1 MTVNVESK
9 NQKSELFSISLLA
22 ELREIADP
30 EKAKMQEAYMK
41 NKMSFLGV
49 AAADVKQV
57 STKLCKSYS
66 PENNNEYR
74 HLIYYVFNNA
84 QYREEWYAV
93 LRYCIRFNKF
103 ITIENIDL
111 YMDMI
116 LKSQWWD
123 IVDGI
128 ATNLMGP
135 ALLDHANIESLL
147 MDWVKHHNMWV
158 RRTSLL
164 TQLKYKNCTDFNLLA
179 RIISLTMDE
188 KEFFIRKAIGWA
200 LRQYSYTNPDA
211 VLGLIKS
218 STYRLSNLSKRESL
232 KGLKRM
238 GITI

>member
-1 MTVNVESK
+1 MTTITERNH
-9 NQKSELFSISLLA
+9 QKAELFSHSLLT
-22 ELREIADP
+22 ELRVIADP
-30 EKAKMQEAYMK
+30 EKAKLQEAYMK

-49 AAADVKQV
+49 SAGDVKQI
-57 STKLCKSYS
+57 STKLFKSFK
-66 PENNNEYR
+66 PEDNIEYR
-74 HLIYYVFNNA
+74 HLIIHIFSNA

-93 LRYCIRFNKF
+93 LRYCTRFKKY
-103 ITIENIDL
+103 ITVENIDI
-111 YMDMI
+111 YMDLI

-135 ALLDHANIESLL
+135 ALLDNAKKESLL
-147 MDWVKHHNMWV
+147 MSWVKHPNMWV

-164 TQLKYKNCTDFNLLA
+164 TQLKYKNHTDFKLLA
-179 RIISLTMDE
+179 RLISFTMDE

-200 LRQYSYTNPDA
+200 LRQYSYTNPEA
-211 VLGLIKS
+211 VLGLIGS
-218 STYRLSNLSKRESL
+218 STYRLSHLSKRESL